1 MAHIDWALLCD
12 LAFFDK
18 QDRLCIVGVIRQLPT
33 PRLPLAVGHLMLVAQ
48 LSDVRPVEDVELSI
62 AMVTPSGAA
71 ATPCGPDHVVVDIAH
86 RYVLVTLRDV
96 PLTEEGIYRFQ
107 LALNAQ
113 SVANV
118 DIPVL
123 TLARSAASVTH

>member
-1 MAHIDWALLCD
+1 
-12 LAFFDK
+12 
-18 QDRLCIVGVIRQLPT
+18 V
-33 PRLPLAVGHLMLVAQ
+33 
-48 LSDVRPVEDVELSI
+48 VEV
-62 AMVTPSGAA
+62 
-71 ATPCGPDHVVVDIAH
+71 AH

-107 LALNAQ
+107 LALKGQ

-123 TLARSAASVTH
+123 TPARTAASVTH